1 MCTYMYCFLT
11 QAAPH
16 HPRHK
21 IPLTQFP
28 LFKRQEARFSF
39 PSGGITH
46 LVSSGDI
53 VTLVMV
59 GNIIY
64 RLDPSNPKHA
74 ERELVHT

>member
-1 MCTYMYCFLT
+1 MIQKLYLSYLLQQPHHRLT
-11 QAAPH
+11 Q
-16 HPRHK
+16 K
-21 IPLTQFP
+21 VQQFS

-46 LVSSGDI
+46 LVASGGV

-64 RLDPSNPKHA
+64 RLNPLNPKMA
-74 ERELVHT
+74 EREYLGT